1 MATGAAGIDASGTVV
16 AAAVLAAGAGTR
28 FVGSG
33 LEERAGDGGRGAVK
47 DGGDR
52 TVPKLLALLGG
63 RSLLSRALDA
73 PVAAGC
79 TPVIAV
85 VADRSS
91 PTALHAADHPGVSV
105 VENRRSAEGMATSMQ
120 AAVAALRGLDSDIG
134 SDIGSE
140 GGTGH
145 TVGAC
150 CFALGDQPLIGAES
164 YRRLSE
170 AFVSGARLAV
180 ATYGARRGHPVLIA
194 RSLWSALDD
203 LSGDRGARELLER
216 TTVSEVACDG
226 TGNAVDVDTV
236 DELQALEAEWR
247 SATPSP

>member
-1 MATGAAGIDASGTVV
+1 MATDTAGIDAWGTRV

-28 FVGSG
+28 FVGGG
-33 LEERAGDGGRGAVK
+33 LEERAGDGGGGGVE

-52 TVPKLLALLGG
+52 TIPKLLAPLGG

-85 VADRSS
+85 VANRSS

-120 AAVAALRGLDSDIG
+120 AAVAALRGLD

-194 RSLWSALDD
+194 RSLWSDLDD

-226 TGNAVDVDTV
+226 TGSAVDVDTM
-236 DELQALEAEWR
+236 DELRALEAEWR